1 MVNKTDFIKFGLCL
15 MFLIVAVFMWVVF
28 KSPLSFISGSLGLLL
43 LIRFIYEYKT
53 RKRDRYITM
62 FGLGFILLL
71 QGVLFWP
78 YNLYLSFIFGL
89 FGIIFLIIISY
100 EYGTRKRIEIPDIP
114 LGCEI
119 MARNKIFIGLGL
131 SLTMIFIS
139 ILLWVIYN
147 SLVSFI
153 IGPWGFVFLIQSVY
167 EYKTQKRDRFFVM
180 FGLSF
185 IILFNVVLWWIVY
198 KSFLSIIFGVL
209 GIILLII
216 LLYKYKTQKEIKP
229 LDIHC
234 NEPSHWE

>member
-1 MVNKTDFIKFGLCL
+1 MNIELEIIK
-15 MFLIVAVFMWVVF
+15 II
-28 KSPLSFISGSLGLLL
+28 KSL
-43 LIRFIYEYKT
+43 
-53 RKRDRYITM
+53 
-62 FGLGFILLL
+62 
-71 QGVLFWP
+71 
-78 YNLYLSFIFGL
+78 
-89 FGIIFLIIISY
+89 
-100 EYGTRKRIEIPDIP
+100 DIP

-153 IGPWGFVFLIQSVY
+153 IGPWGLVFLIQSVY

-185 IILFNVVLWWIVY
+185 IILFNAVLWWIVY
-198 KSFLSIIFGVL
+198 ESFLSIIFGVL

-216 LLYKYKTQKEIKP
+216 LLYKYKTQKR
-229 LDIHC
+229 
-234 NEPSHWE
+234 N

>member
-1 MVNKTDFIKFGLCL
+1 MNIELEIIK
-15 MFLIVAVFMWVVF
+15 II
-28 KSPLSFISGSLGLLL
+28 KSL
-43 LIRFIYEYKT
+43 
-53 RKRDRYITM
+53 
-62 FGLGFILLL
+62 
-71 QGVLFWP
+71 
-78 YNLYLSFIFGL
+78 
-89 FGIIFLIIISY
+89 
-100 EYGTRKRIEIPDIP
+100 DIP

-139 ILLWVIYN
+139 ILLWVIYK

-185 IILFNVVLWWIVY
+185 IILFNAVLWWIVY
-198 KSFLSIIFGVL
+198 ESFLSIIFGVL

-216 LLYKYKTQKEIKP
+216 LLYKYKTQK
-229 LDIHC
+229 
-234 NEPSHWE
+234 N